1 MKRLCVVALWG
12 LAACS
17 AEPREG
23 GVGGGDGEVGGSSGS
38 TDATT
43 TGTGAGT
50 DSADASSTTGAVDD
64 SAGSSSTG
72 ANLTCDCAPGTD
84 LVYVVSDAGEL
95 WSFDPE
101 QEAFALVGPLN
112 CGGFRPFSM
121 AIDRD
126 GRAWLLLLDDIPLAV
141 VPKGLFSVDINDPTD
156 CRAEPYTEGLFG
168 IFGMS
173 FVDNPPPSTC
183 EQLFVH
189 SYSGDG
195 PFSEGEGI
203 GMLGR
208 LDGEDALQVVGM
220 TDFDGAELA
229 GTSQGRL
236 FSLAGTDP
244 VTLIEYDRETA
255 AEVERLDIVG
265 VEKTS
270 ASAMAFYGGD
280 FYLFT
285 EAGAPDCEPCIERRC
300 SDELAACEAEPGC
313 DAVYDC
319 LLASGGDGAPGCQG
333 DIKGAG
339 GPLRDCMLNQC
350 LDECSANDVVSQVTH
365 VDHDDSDGAGQAIT
379 TLQTLAPMRIVG
391 AASSTCVPVFV
402 P

>member
-1 MKRLCVVALWG
+1 MVALWA

-17 AEPREG
+17 ASPREA
-23 GVGGGDGEVGGSSGS
+23 GVGGGEGEAGGSSGAPDGTTS
-38 TDATT
+38 SGTVDTDSAGATT
-43 TGTGAGT
+43 TG
-50 DSADASSTTGAVDD
+50 SADDSS
-64 SAGSSSTG
+64 GSSSTG

-101 QEAFALVGPLN
+101 QETFSLIGPLN

-141 VPKGLFSVDINDPTD
+141 VAKGLFSVDINDPSD
-156 CRAEPYTEGLFG
+156 CQAEPYTEGLFG
-168 IFGMS
+168 VFGMS
-173 FVDNPPPSTC
+173 YVDNPPPSTC

-189 SYSGDG
+189 SYSGNG
-195 PFSEGEGI
+195 PFAEGDGI

-208 LDGEDALQVVGM
+208 LDGQDALQVVGS

-244 VTLIEYDRETA
+244 VKLVEYDRETA
-255 AEVERLDIVG
+255 EEIDRLEIVG
-265 VEKTS
+265 VDKTN

-285 EAGAPDCEPCIERRC
+285 EAGAPDCEPCMDERC
-300 SDELAACEAEPGC
+300 TDEVAACEAEPGC
-313 DAVYDC
+313 DAIYDC
-319 LLASGGDGAPGCQG
+319 LRASGGDGARGCTG
-333 DIKGAG
+333 DIEGAG
-339 GPLRDCMLNQC
+339 GPLRDCMLTQC

-365 VDHDDSDGAGQAIT
+365 VDHDDSDKAGQAIT
-379 TLQTLAPMRIVG
+379 TLETLAPMRIVG